1 MTITKRRRNV
11 IRRLI
16 VRHEINLIKNKIMEE
31 FKDDTPQFIELGV
44 SKWLASNLK
53 NVGIEKPT

>member
-1 MTITKRRRNV
+1 
-11 IRRLI
+11 
-16 VRHEINLIKNKIMEE
+16 MEE
-31 FKDDTPQFIELGV
+31 FKDDTPHFVDLGV